1 MPKDSLVRTKHSIA
15 AQLLKWVILSYLI
28 ITLAVTL
35 VHLSVEYVYTKERVN
50 NELKVIG
57 DTFEPS
63 LAKAL
68 WDINPGQLKPT
79 FLGMERFPSVVG
91 VKLLNENGQEIGAS
105 GMILDRQ
112 GRMVQGQPDGKR
124 EHVKGSGG
132 LFEFSFDIM
141 YRERDMTA
149 KVGEASLYSSNKV
162 VFDRVKINFLFII
175 INSIITT
182 LAMWIILLWISRK
195 LTRPLTKLTA
205 ATKQLSMDRLD
216 EIQIDIQAK
225 QRDEFKIL
233 EEAFNNMV
241 QKLAVSKKAIQESEN
256 KYRSIFENSVEG
268 IFQTSP
274 DGRFINVNHSMASF
288 FGYASPEEM
297 LASVTD
303 IAQQCYAN
311 PEEKA
316 ASYASINAKNRIS
329 DIERQFK
336 RKDGSLFWGSES
348 VRAVRDA
355 DGELLYFEG
364 SLVDITERKAKERA
378 QRERESA
385 EMANQAK
392 SNFLAN
398 MSHEIRTPMNA
409 IIGFAH
415 LALRT
420 NPSRR
425 MHGYLSKILASGN
438 ALLGIINDILDFSKI
453 EAGKLDMEETR
464 FLLSDVL
471 ENVSVLLSP
480 QAEDKDLELL
490 FATASNVPL
499 NLLGD
504 PLRLG
509 QVLINLTNNAIKFTQ
524 TGEIIISTKVVKMS
538 EKQVTL
544 TFSVRDSGIGLTQ
557 KQIDGLFKPFTQA
570 DASTTREYGGTGLGL
585 TICKHLVEMMNGAI
599 SVTSEPGNGSVFTF
613 TAVFGRPSVEK
624 QKKLALSMDLK
635 GLRVLVADDNAAARE
650 ILHDI
655 LESFSFN
662 VSLAASGQEALHELE
677 NADKPFDLV
686 LTDYKMPELDGI
698 ETTKRIKE
706 RANLSHIP
714 IIIMISAYGREEVRK
729 HAARTGVDA
738 FLNKPIERSL
748 LFDTIIS
755 LFSEKSETAPGR
767 SASDDADMHWEQEKI
782 KSARVLLVED
792 NEINQQVAIELL
804 EHAGMVVTI
813 AANGREA
820 VKTVMQ
826 NTYDLV
832 FMDLEMPKMDGY
844 EATRAIRRYAHLKD
858 MPIIAMTAH
867 AMAGTKQKCLDAG
880 MNDHLPKPIDPSELM
895 DMLVKWIK
903 PQSEQT
909 PPSKPAKTQKTDG
922 QELPDKLPGL
932 NLNAALTRLAGNQR
946 LLKTLLADFV
956 RDYAD
961 AMESIRRALDEGDL
975 EKIRILAHTIKG
987 VGGNIGAEN
996 LAESARLLESA
1007 ATVGESPDSDL
1018 LNQFE
1023 KKLNQAVASA
1033 QTLKPENPREPRTA
1047 PDDAPAPDIDR
1058 EKAASLLN
1066 ELDACLDQGQVKA
1079 ENYIPTLESM
1089 LTDSDLMEPLQ
1100 RLKEAIE
1107 DYDLDEARQPVAE
1120 IADLLGVKLG
1130 K

>member
-1 MPKDSLVRTKHSIA
+1 MPNNSLVKTKHSIA
-15 AQLLKWVILSYLI
+15 AQLLKWVIFSYLI

-105 GMILDRQ
+105 GMILDRKGQ
-112 GRMVQGQPDGKR
+112 MVQGGPDDKR

-141 YRERDMTA
+141 YRERDMSA

-182 LAMWIILLWISRK
+182 LAMWVIVLWISRK

-216 EIQIDIQAK
+216 ETQIDIQAK

-233 EEAFNNMV
+233 EEAFNDMV

-274 DGRFINVNHSMASF
+274 DGRFINVNQSMANF
-288 FGYASPEEM
+288 FGYASPKEM

-303 IAQQCYAN
+303 IAQQCYAH

-316 ASYASINAKNRIS
+316 ASYASINQKNRIS

-378 QRERESA
+378 QREREAA

-420 NPSRR
+420 NPSQR
-425 MHGYLSKILASGN
+425 MHGYLKKILASGN

-480 QAEDKDLELL
+480 LAEDKNLELL
-490 FATASNVPL
+490 FATASDTPMSL
-499 NLLGD
+499 RGD

-509 QVLINLTNNAIKFTQ
+509 QVLINLTNNAIKFTK
-524 TGEIIISTKVVKMS
+524 TGEIIISTKVVEMD
-538 EKQVTL
+538 EKQVML
-544 TFSVRDSGIGLTQ
+544 SFSVRDSGIGLTQ
-557 KQIDGLFKPFTQA
+557 EQIDGLFQPFTQA

-585 TICKHLVEMMNGAI
+585 TICKHLVEMMNGDI
-599 SVTSEPGNGSVFTF
+599 SVTSEPGKGSVFTF
-613 TAVFGRPSVEK
+613 TARFGRPSVEK
-624 QKKLALSMDLK
+624 QKELTLSLDLK

-655 LESFSFN
+655 LESFSFD
-662 VSLAASGQEALHELE
+662 VSLAASGREALQELE
-677 NADKPFDLV
+677 KTDKPFDLV
-686 LTDYKMPELDGI
+686 LTDYKMPDLDGI

-706 RANLSHIP
+706 RADLSHIP

-755 LFSEKSETAPGR
+755 LFSEKSETMPTTPALDK
-767 SASDDADMHWEQEKI
+767 SDPPPEPEKI
-782 KSARVLLVED
+782 KNARVLVVED

-804 EHAGMVVTI
+804 EHAGMVVTT

-820 VKTVMQ
+820 LKAVQQ

-844 EATRAIRRYAHLKD
+844 EATRAIRRYARLQD

-867 AMAGTKQKCLDAG
+867 AISGTREKCLDAG
-880 MNDHLPKPIDPSELM
+880 MNDHLAKPIDPPELM
-895 DMLVKWIK
+895 AMLVKWIK
-903 PQSEQT
+903 PKSDQT
-909 PPSKPAKTQKTDG
+909 PTPKPATPRKTDA
-922 QELPDKLPGL
+922 QDLPDKLPGL
-932 NLNAALTRLAGNQR
+932 NLATALTRLAGNQQ
-946 LLKTLLADFV
+946 LLKILLADFV
-956 RDYAD
+956 HDFAD
-961 AMESIRRALDEGDL
+961 AVESIKRALNQGDL
-975 EKIRILAHTIKG
+975 EQIRIMAHTIKG

-996 LAESARLLESA
+996 LAESARRLENA
-1007 ATVGESPDSDL
+1007 ASTGELPDSDL
-1018 LNQFE
+1018 LDQFE
-1023 KKLNQAVASA
+1023 KELDQAVASA
-1033 QTLKPENPREPRTA
+1033 QTLEAETPQTA
-1047 PDDAPAPDIDR
+1047 PDNAPPSDIDR
-1058 EKAASLLN
+1058 EKAASLLI
-1066 ELDACLDQGQVKA
+1066 ELDNCLNQGQVKA
-1079 ENYIPTLESM
+1079 ENYIPALETLLTESAC
-1089 LTDSDLMEPLQ
+1089 MEPLQ

-1107 DYDLDEARQPVAE
+1107 DYDLDEARRPAAE
-1120 IADLLGVKLG
+1120 IADLLGLELG